1 MSEINQINNKDKA
14 ALSGAAS
21 REKAASVK
29 DLHPNDAVVR
39 THASAPGAI
48 EETEHPREERRI
60 DEQRITP
67 PPISAMAVENAAAN
81 AGVGTQKRMP
91 DFALAVINVAMA
103 REAFGSQKLKTLA
116 AQVREQL
123 GDIDILLDLST
134 ELTSLPDQ
142 DTHDVSDKM
151 RNLIGKL
158 EVHKIQVWKGDGKL
172 SKEKLSEMKAQI
184 ASQIDKLRTS
194 LQTTISTEIQPEANN
209 LQSIMNIVQQIV
221 QSDARMKRKATE
233 VPR

>member
-1 MSEINQINNKDKA
+1 MPDVNQINKDVLA
-14 ALSGAAS
+14 IGGAAVP
-21 REKAASVK
+21 EKAASLK
-29 DLHPNDAVVR
+29 DLPPNDAVVR
-39 THASAPGAI
+39 THTAAPQVI
-48 EETEHPREERRI
+48 EDIDQPGENRRI

-67 PPISAMAVENAAAN
+67 PPISAMAVESAASN

-91 DFALAVINVAMA
+91 DFALAVIKVAMA

-123 GDIDILLDLST
+123 GDIDVLLDLST

-142 DTHDVSDKM
+142 DSHYVSDKM